1 MFLNSSF
8 YCSYGDYQDIPD
20 SLKIECLYF
29 KIDIFVAY
37 DVDKKAVTEC
47 EKEVKAL

>member
-20 SLKIECLYF
+20 ETTLELAFIESILENR
-29 KIDIFVAY
+29 A
-37 DVDKKAVTEC
+37 
-47 EKEVKAL
+47 